1 MISKLEPVS
10 LEELWKHEAY
20 DFTKWL
26 FANCDVLSEQI
37 GMPINAIEMEKSVGP
52 FSVDILAEGDNG
64 DVVIIENQLYRTD
77 HDHLGKLLTYLSNL
91 DAKVAIWISPDPR
104 PQHVT
109 AINFLNEV
117 VPADTR
123 FYLLK
128 LQAFRIGESDP
139 APLFTIEAGPSE
151 ERTTT
156 GSIKTE
162 LAERDKIR
170 YRFFEQLLEQVN
182 KVSNAFSN
190 ISPVGYQC
198 WINTSA
204 GKSGLIWAFVI
215 TKNGTRI
222 EFVFSHLDEAV
233 NRTRFEKL
241 FAKKDQIEE
250 VLGSSLEWNFKE
262 NRKQH
267 YIRIIFKNR
276 GLEDEKN
283 WPKMQVQLV
292 DSFLKMEK
300 AISPYIQNL

>member
-1 MISKLEPVS
+1 M
-10 LEELWKHEAY
+10 
-20 DFTKWL
+20 
-26 FANCDVLSEQI
+26 
-37 GMPINAIEMEKSVGP
+37 
-52 FSVDILAEGDNG
+52 
-64 DVVIIENQLYRTD
+64 
-77 HDHLGKLLTYLSNL
+77 
-91 DAKVAIWISPDPR
+91 
-104 PQHVT
+104 
-109 AINFLNEV
+109 
-117 VPADTR
+117 
-123 FYLLK
+123 
-128 LQAFRIGESDP
+128 
-139 APLFTIEAGPSE
+139 
-151 ERTTT
+151 
-156 GSIKTE
+156 
-162 LAERDKIR
+162 
-170 YRFFEQLLEQVN
+170 
-182 KVSNAFSN
+182 
-190 ISPVGYQC
+190 
-198 WINTSA
+198 
-204 GKSGLIWAFVI
+204 IWAFVI